1 MKKSQIL
8 AALALAFALGLGVVA
23 PVANTY
29 AVEYTDVVVRT
40 TGEATGAEVE
50 AAINYVQSNATYNK
64 VAAVAKAF
72 ADYPA
77 ATYDI
82 AATTTVANFQAK
94 ITALNGAFVNG
105 TDGEKIVASY
115 SSSDTLGQL
124 AQKAAATTNYTLYSE
139 FVKDMAATPFN
150 IEAVKEDVR
159 KMNEKGITAV
169 NLSTW
174 GVNGA
179 VSTAANVT
187 AALTTTTSYDKVA
200 NYDDFATLVGYVNN
214 VNNYKEAYK
223 NLTSVL
229 SAALKEGST
238 ALDNAEE
245 FTTTIAALRGMA
257 NDTNITNY
265 TKWVDVYNKVVAAD
279 GYTAKA
285 STGNYDKVM
294 DIAEKW
300 AIALPDN
307 DNSDAVIAEVMMGYK
322 GGAQTPNLP
331 EDNDNKGDDNDN
343 NGDDQ
348 KDPSAPGTGV
358 LSSADGNAA
367 TTVSIVAG
375 LATAL
380 TALGAGVVAYRSARR
395 SNK

>member
-1 MKKSQIL
+1 M
-8 AALALAFALGLGVVA
+8 
-23 PVANTY
+23 
-29 AVEYTDVVVRT
+29 
-40 TGEATGAEVE
+40 
-50 AAINYVQSNATYNK
+50 
-64 VAAVAKAF
+64 
-72 ADYPA
+72 
-77 ATYDI
+77 
-82 AATTTVANFQAK
+82 
-94 ITALNGAFVNG
+94 
-105 TDGEKIVASY
+105 
-115 SSSDTLGQL
+115 
-124 AQKAAATTNYTLYSE
+124 
-139 FVKDMAATPFN
+139 
-150 IEAVKEDVR
+150 
-159 KMNEKGITAV
+159 
-169 NLSTW
+169 
-174 GVNGA
+174 
-179 VSTAANVT
+179 
-187 AALTTTTSYDKVA
+187 
-200 NYDDFATLVGYVNN
+200 
-214 VNNYKEAYK
+214 
-223 NLTSVL
+223 TSVL

-322 GGAQTPNLP
+322 GGTQTPNLP